1 MSFMAYPYG
10 NANEHQQADGTW
22 TFTCQ
27 HGTSECVGNMYES
40 CAIHNN
46 NYTRS
51 DYLPAWWPFFLCLE
65 KSNNAGSATVA
76 QNCANNNGVNWTY
89 IDVDCAGNVP
99 QTGTKDV
106 GNPLMHQEALWTN
119 SLQPPHQWTP
129 WVVMNGSPLT
139 QTQLDESL
147 TKLVCAAYTGPKP
160 SGCPGLDQISNQ
172 ISKREIF
179 EDA

>member
-1 MSFMAYPYG
+1 
-10 NANEHQQADGTW
+10 
-22 TFTCQ
+22 
-27 HGTSECVGNMYES
+27 
-40 CAIHNN
+40 
-46 NYTRS
+46 
-51 DYLPAWWPFFLCLE
+51 
-65 KSNNAGSATVA
+65 
-76 QNCANNNGVNWTY
+76 
-89 IDVDCAGNVP
+89 
-99 QTGTKDV
+99 
-106 GNPLMHQEALWTN
+106 MHQEALWTN